1 MRVAIH
7 HAAWHVCGGGELYVG
22 ALAEELAKKHE
33 TSLLLTTP
41 FDRERLRELLG
52 LRFENVRF
60 VELSST
66 SDSRRLA
73 GRRHRSRAERAVA
86 RALRDFDF
94 GIRVAT
100 RKCSGGGSAEKPAS
114 RPGALFPSEIPS
126 RLVASGPEP
135 QGASG
140 L

>member
-7 HAAWHVCGGGELYVG
+7 HTAWHVCGGGELYVG

-60 VELSST
+60 VELS
-66 SDSRRLA
+66 RLPTRA
-73 GRRHRSRAERAVA
+73 GS
-86 RALRDFDF
+86 
-94 GIRVAT
+94 RVAAT
-100 RKCSGGGSAEKPAS
+100 VRG
-114 RPGALFPSEIPS
+114 RSEPWLG
-126 RLVASGPEP
+126 R
-135 QGASG
+135 
-140 L
+140 